1 MSELEPNPVPVKKK
15 PRKKLK
21 KTYNLLDFVVVK
33 QKGKKSQPT
42 KVVKVSKQIQKRGK
56 VRKKKIT
63 TIKKKIIKERLRKHA
78 KDLRCDVF
86 EESKHSEKD
95 IELESSSNVVTLDDV
110 LAIEISQ
117 LQLNESIRAD
127 DIALRSVLTATAP
140 PFIPSK
146 SFRISVSPVQSTS
159 FPTASTT
166 DESIPATINEPAPA
180 TLTHSRNFRE
190 YCNHFITPEIKHHT
204 ELVLKDLFKFQ
215 ENKFQ
220 QNPGQSSINFIQLQF
235 FDKR

>member
-1 MSELEPNPVPVKKK
+1 MEPEASAPPAKKK
-15 PRKKLK
+15 SKKKLK

-33 QKGKKSQPT
+33 QKGKKSEHR

-63 TIKKKIIKERLRKHA
+63 TIKKKIIKERLRKRA
-78 KDLRCDVF
+78 VDLPCEVF
-86 EESKHSEKD
+86 EETQQLETNV
-95 IELESSSNVVTLDDV
+95 ELESSSKVDTLDNA

-117 LQLNESIRAD
+117 LQLSDTASID
-127 DIALRSVLTATAP
+127 DIALKSVLTPTAP

-146 SFRISVSPVQSTS
+146 SFKTSSPLVESPSLTV
-159 FPTASTT
+159 AAN
-166 DESIPATINEPAPA
+166 ESIPVTANEALPV
-180 TLTHSRNFRE
+180 TSVHSKNFRE
-190 YCNHFITPEIKHHT
+190 YCNHFITPEIKQHT

-220 QNPGQSSINFIQLQF
+220 QNPGQFSINSTQLQF
-235 FDKR
+235 LTALN